1 MCAFKLVITTWAHL
15 DGQSWRGLLQLE
27 MIRKTRTRE
36 GILSIDKLLEKLMIV
51 AWATKVLDAG
61 QTGSSNIG

>member
-27 MIRKTRTRE
+27 LSRKTRTQE
-36 GILSIDKLLEKLMIV
+36 GFLSMDKLVEKLVMV
-51 AWATKVLDAG
+51 AWATEVLDA
-61 QTGSSNIG
+61 